1 MKKQYSYLELE
12 LQKLGLNRNE
22 AKIYLAT
29 LELGQSSVQ
38 NLANKTSMSRPTVYR
53 TLESLQK
60 KELIEKLDRKK
71 GRSVTPK
78 SPDELLSILRI
89 QKRKVDEQEREFT
102 RIISLLKTE
111 HYISNKKPFEIFE
124 GENGKKFI
132 LNELT
137 ETHAKKISVI
147 FGKENVLAEKDL
159 LPIFEK
165 IKKRLGKIDVHELFV
180 EKSKEKDT
188 EYIKKKNI
196 CEKSFS
202 GTLVIA
208 HKVFYFHENQI
219 FSIEEEFLT
228 KLIKSLFDL
237 SWTE

>member
-1 MKKQYSYLELE
+1 MKTTYSYIELE
-12 LQKLGLNRNE
+12 LQKLGLNKNE
-22 AKIYLAT
+22 AKLYLAA

-38 NLANKTSMSRPTVYR
+38 RLAQKTSISRPTAYR
-53 TLESLQK
+53 MLESLQK
-60 KELIEKLDRKK
+60 KELIEKMDRKK
-71 GRSVTPK
+71 MGSVIPK
-78 SPDELLSILRI
+78 SPDELLGLLRL
-89 QKRKVDEQEREFT
+89 QKRKVEEKEREFT

-111 HYISNKKPFEIFE
+111 HYTSNKKPFEIFE
-124 GENGKKFI
+124 GESGKKFV
-132 LNELT
+132 LDELA
-137 ETHAKKISVI
+137 ETHIKKISVL
-147 FGKENVLAEKDL
+147 FGKESILTEKDL

-188 EYIKKKNI
+188 EYIRKKTI

-219 FSIEEEFLT
+219 LSIEEEFLT
-228 KLIKSLFDL
+228 KLVKSLFGL
-237 SWTE
+237 SWEE